1 MILADTTLAVDYL
14 RSPTPRLVQLI
25 KDNDAAICGGTV
37 AEIYAGARA
46 PGDFKKFD
54 KALSLFR
61 RLAIPQ
67 KMWPSL
73 GRNLAQLSAKG
84 LTVPFPDALIAT
96 VAIENDVELWH
107 RDRHFPMIQQVLPR
121 LKFFQEP

>member
-1 MILADTTLAVDYL
+1 MRLSAVAPW
-14 RSPTPRLVQLI
+14 RRFTPVP
-25 KDNDAAICGGTV
+25 AP
-37 AEIYAGARA
+37 

-84 LTVPFPDALIAT
+84 VTVPFPDALIAT

-121 LKFFQEP
+121 LKFFQ